1 MNDGPQEWKGVR
13 KDSPVSADMAYSQRI
28 ARVVGWV
35 KSVDEYFSE
44 YVVRNTG
51 NRGSNTVSMG
61 TELEQLVDEFSARKL
76 ASGDG
81 CVDSVHIQVDK
92 RQLFQGVVHR
102 YEGHELHCFAS
113 KY

>member
-1 MNDGPQEWKGVR
+1 
-13 KDSPVSADMAYSQRI
+13 
-28 ARVVGWV
+28 
-35 KSVDEYFSE
+35 
-44 YVVRNTG
+44 
-51 NRGSNTVSMG
+51 MG

-81 CVDSVHIQVDK
+81 CVVSVHIQVDK

-113 KY
+113 KYQYKLKMIYDTEITAMARCA